1 MSTEIREHF
10 HLESA
15 TILGHSWGAVL
26 ALEYALRHPTRV
38 SRLVLLNPAPASK
51 TDYAALRSAY
61 TQQLGA
67 DFDRQRQI
75 MASTAYKAGD
85 PETVA
90 ARYRIHFEH
99 AFVKPDD
106 YERLMTRMRAAFIGQ
121 GKDGIVKARAVEDRL
136 MADSWALDGYDLLPR
151 LRSLSVPTLVV
162 YGDHD
167 FIPATI
173 AEHIA
178 AAIPSA
184 QLVALQNCGHF
195 GYMECPLNVRRA
207 LTTPPVRR

>member
-1 MSTEIREHF
+1 
-10 HLESA
+10 
-15 TILGHSWGAVL
+15 
-26 ALEYALRHPTRV
+26 
-38 SRLVLLNPAPASK
+38 
-51 TDYAALRSAY
+51 
-61 TQQLGA
+61 
-67 DFDRQRQI
+67 
-75 MASTAYKAGD
+75 
-85 PETVA
+85 
-90 ARYRIHFEH
+90 
-99 AFVKPDD
+99 
-106 YERLMTRMRAAFIGQ
+106 
-121 GKDGIVKARAVEDRL
+121 
-136 MADSWALDGYDLLPR
+136 
-151 LRSLSVPTLVV
+151 LVV